1 MWKIVVILLPCLAW
15 ASFVTVCT
23 DDQWIELNDP
33 KIFVVASGMAP
44 SESRI
49 IGGLEV
55 DRHSVPYQAALFIEF
70 SRGRSFCGGSLI
82 SHSHVLTAAHCMHKA
97 KLVEVVLGAHDIRKN
112 ETSQFH
118 VTCEDITVHPE
129 WNYQKLENDIALI
142 KLPQP
147 VTLNKYISP
156 VSLATSGSF
165 VDSNALLTGWGK
177 TSDLSTVSNVLN
189 QVNLP
194 ILENERCKS
203 FYEDIIN
210 NSHIC
215 TSGVELKGGCNGD
228 SGGPLVVDGHQVGI
242 VSFGSNRCT
251 KGYPTVFTR
260 VTEFADWISKN
271 CNVTRV

>member
-1 MWKIVVILLPCLAW
+1 
-15 ASFVTVCT
+15 
-23 DDQWIELNDP
+23 
-33 KIFVVASGMAP
+33 
-44 SESRI
+44 
-49 IGGLEV
+49 
-55 DRHSVPYQAALFIEF
+55 
-70 SRGRSFCGGSLI
+70 
-82 SHSHVLTAAHCMHKA
+82 MHKA
-97 KLVEVVLGAHDIRKN
+97 KLVEVVLEAYDIRKN
-112 ETSQFH
+112 KTSQFH

-156 VSLATSGSF
+156 VSLATS
-165 VDSNALLTGWGK
+165 
-177 TSDLSTVSNVLN
+177 
-189 QVNLP
+189 
-194 ILENERCKS
+194 
-203 FYEDIIN
+203 
-210 NSHIC
+210 
-215 TSGVELKGGCNGD
+215 GGCNGD

>member
-1 MWKIVVILLPCLAW
+1 
-15 ASFVTVCT
+15 
-23 DDQWIELNDP
+23 
-33 KIFVVASGMAP
+33 
-44 SESRI
+44 
-49 IGGLEV
+49 
-55 DRHSVPYQAALFIEF
+55 
-70 SRGRSFCGGSLI
+70 
-82 SHSHVLTAAHCMHKA
+82 MHKA

-156 VSLATSGSF
+156 VSLATS
-165 VDSNALLTGWGK
+165 
-177 TSDLSTVSNVLN
+177 VSNVLN
-189 QVNLP
+189 QVNVP

-271 CNVTRV
+271 SNCLEVEGRCFEHLLKHIWLLLVGS